1 MEQCVIRLDD
11 QKKLDTA
18 TLRMEVASAKNGF
31 KSNRESVTATAHML
45 DGSFACTSVDLPDF
59 DLLSHAVKLTESPCD
74 HMFFQSRICDTLK
87 FDVSLSLV

>member
-1 MEQCVIRLDD
+1 
-11 QKKLDTA
+11 
-18 TLRMEVASAKNGF
+18 MEVASAKNGF

-45 DGSFACTSVDLPDF
+45 DGSFACTRASVDLPDF